1 MPHRFAPAR
10 TIRTFDAIVEQ
21 VAQAIIA
28 GAYTEGD
35 RLPPQRE
42 LAEQFGVS
50 RSGVMQ
56 ALRVL
61 ERQGIIEIRQGA
73 SGGAFVRSLD
83 GRQLGAHLGLL
94 VQLNRVSV
102 REMVEFRRM
111 IEGQNAFWAA
121 QRSTKRDR
129 TQLSRIIERMGELA
143 RGDRKDAEEAIR
155 IQDLEFHVAVAR
167 AAHNRAALAVME
179 GVIASLERELARVP
193 VRHAVKGYTDL
204 NAVAEAIFVQDGER
218 ARALMQQHIDE
229 FYDVVHP
236 RRRS

>member
-1 MPHRFAPAR
+1 MPHRFTPAR

-21 VAQAIIA
+21 VAQAIIS
-28 GAYTEGD
+28 GAYVEGD

-129 TQLSRIIERMGELA
+129 AQLSRIIDRMGELA
-143 RGDRKDAEEAIR
+143 RGDRREAEEAIR
-155 IQDLEFHVAVAR
+155 TQDLEFHVAVAR

-193 VRHAVKGYTDL
+193 VRHALKGHTDL
-204 NAVAEAIFVQDGER
+204 NAVAEAIFAQDGER
-218 ARALMQQHIDE
+218 ARTLMQQHIGE

-236 RRRS
+236 RRRT